1 MENDKERIK
10 NINLEIE
17 HQNNELHNQ
26 YKNLER
32 ENLGLDLKNKTI
44 ENMRINYALNN
55 KYKNEINDFDEI
67 GFNTSP
73 NFGNYKGLNNLDN
86 FNKFEKN
93 NKKEIKFNGNDEI
106 SIFNKDGKRINAD
119 EYFQKFENSLKEKK
133 DRNVDPNEKIDNYL
147 IDGKNYIN
155 EIKNKRN
162 LIMNENE

>member
-1 MENDKERIK
+1 
-10 NINLEIE
+10 
-17 HQNNELHNQ
+17 
-26 YKNLER
+26 
-32 ENLGLDLKNKTI
+32 
-44 ENMRINYALNN
+44 MRINYALNN
-55 KYKNEINDFDEI
+55 KYKNDINDFDEI

>member
-17 HQNNELHNQ
+17 HQNNELYNL

-55 KYKNEINDFDEI
+55 KYKNDINDFDEI

-119 EYFQKFENSLKEKK
+119 EYFKKFENSLKEKK

-147 IDGKNYIN
+147 IDGKNYVN